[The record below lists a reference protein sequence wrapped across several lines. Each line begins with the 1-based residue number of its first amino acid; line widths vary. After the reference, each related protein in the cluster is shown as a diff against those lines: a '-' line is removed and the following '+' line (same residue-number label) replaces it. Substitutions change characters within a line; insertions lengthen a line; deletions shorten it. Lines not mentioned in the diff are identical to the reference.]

1 MEGTMSEIRMFAG
14 NFAPQYWA
22 LCQGQAMAVNTNQAL
37 FALLGT
43 TYGGDGITNFML
55 PNLAGRTAMGTGI
68 GVGTK
73 VFQLGM
79 MVGTETV
86 TCDIQHMP
94 THTHSAGSEAA
105 SIKTFSSP
113 GSTGSPAG
121 SALASLDGLYST
133 DQPDSSMKP
142 LPNNTLTLSVAGAG
156 QPINIRQPYLGINY
170 IICTYGIFPSRS

>member
-14 NFAPQYWA
+14 NYAPKDWA
-22 LCQGQAMAVNTNQAL
+22 LCQGQAMAINTNQAL
-37 FALLGT
+37 FALLGN

-94 THTHSAGSEAA
+94 AHTHATGSEAV
-105 SIKTFSSP
+105 SIKTSSNQ
-113 GSTGSPAG
+113 GNTGSPAG
-121 SALASLDGLYST
+121 SALASLDGLYSS
-133 DQPDSSMKP
+133 DQPDSSMRP
-142 LPNNTLTLSVAGAG
+142 LPNNTLTLSISGAG